1 MNLACIPNALN
12 RFHFVPAVAPK
23 LWECLQKLHE
33 AVLFCQF
40 DAWCVLLLVACL
52 LIDTLAGTSSK
63 PGYHHLPLC
72 SFGLCAHAGALQCLK
87 RADSKEPSIAW
98 MEGSKHSTSNSHFIS
113 VYQVL
118 LRTLCQSWHTLAGQ
132 EAGDIDIIRDKYV
145 PEPDEENLSK
155 LHRVSSDSL
164 PDMTFVELLP
174 S

>member
-1 MNLACIPNALN
+1 MALPGAVPFQVVSLEALQLHEPCIPNALN

-40 DAWCVLLLVACL
+40 DACCVLLRVRS
-52 LIDTLAGTSSK
+52 TVAGTSSK

-72 SFGLCAHAGALQCLK
+72 SFGLCAHAGALQ
-87 RADSKEPSIAW
+87 
-98 MEGSKHSTSNSHFIS
+98 HSTSDSHFIS
-113 VYQVL
+113 FYQVL
-118 LRTLCQSWHTLAGQ
+118 LCTLCQSWHILAGQ

-155 LHRVSSDSL
+155 LHCVSSDSL
-164 PDMTFVELLP
+164 PDTAFVELLP